1 MADFDNLDDFFK
13 SLDNE
18 DTLNETMIGQ
28 EVEVQCP
35 KCEKEINVPITK
47 DNNYRCS
54 KCEHEFSIEF
64 NLE

>member
-1 MADFDNLDDFFK
+1 MTDFDNLDDFYK
-13 SLDNE
+13 SLENA
-18 DTLNETMIGQ
+18 DTLNEIMIGQ

-35 KCEKEINVPITK
+35 KCEKEFDVIINK

-54 KCEHEFSIEF
+54 KCGHGFSIDF